1 MKLFKYVAS
10 IDAVKNIIDGKIKFA
25 TLESLNDPTELLP
38 RIYDEE
44 LLESLQRKRD
54 EGYTNDDLIQ
64 LKKQENLFNRLS
76 PETKIIDAPKS
87 INIANRI
94 IQSSVYDNIS
104 YLKNQL
110 NATAELMS
118 SRCGIFC
125 LSTRNDS
132 LPIWARYSVRQ
143 ATNKI
148 HFWC

>member
-118 SRCGIFC
+118 
-125 LSTRNDS
+125 
-132 LPIWARYSVRQ
+132 
-143 ATNKI
+143 
-148 HFWC
+148 